1 MNFEFNRAIV
11 VIIEMIVERCKS
23 IEDLVF
29 VAKTTTDACGDQTYG
44 ASLHTG
50 TAFRELL
57 AAACRGLL
65 GCACSSPSPPHAH
78 THARWQ
84 HLFTRLMHC
93 LVPHASAPHTRTHS
107 RMRAKHRRV
116 TRIVRVCIL

>member
-1 MNFEFNRAIV
+1 MWVDRQAHVKYDYTVDFEFNRAII
-11 VIIEMIVERCKS
+11 VIIEMVMEKCTS

-57 AAACRGLL
+57 AAACRGLP
-65 GCACSSPSPPHAH
+65 GCASSSPSPSH
-78 THARWQ
+78 THARA
-84 HLFTRLMHC
+84 M
-93 LVPHASAPHTRTHS
+93 
-107 RMRAKHRRV
+107 
-116 TRIVRVCIL
+116 